1 MTLYLTIERL
11 PPLLKLV
18 GHPNTVNPDPTLLAY
33 AKEMGWPVNA
43 WR

>member
-1 MTLYLTIERL
+1 
-11 PPLLKLV
+11 
-18 GHPNTVNPDPTLLAY
+18 NPDPTLLAY

>member
-1 MTLYLTIERL
+1 
-11 PPLLKLV
+11 
-18 GHPNTVNPDPTLLAY
+18 TVNPDPTLLAY